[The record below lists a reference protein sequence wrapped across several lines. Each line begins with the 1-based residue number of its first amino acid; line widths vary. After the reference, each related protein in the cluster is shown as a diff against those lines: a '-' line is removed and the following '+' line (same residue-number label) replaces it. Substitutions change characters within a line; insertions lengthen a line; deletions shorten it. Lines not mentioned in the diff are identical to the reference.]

1 MLEESRR
8 RVVTDAGSGASTRR
22 KLRFVPFDAHSVDNT
37 ILTFEH
43 SITSSIPTPIKIFV
57 DPIRNLRSHS
67 FFRPLVQISFDSNIQ
82 GVSGASSSTFETCQ
96 FGDSYI

>member
-22 KLRFVPFDAHSVDNT
+22 KLRFVAFCAHSVDNT

-43 SITSSIPTPIKIFV
+43 FITTTVLTPI
-57 DPIRNLRSHS
+57 IRLFCRLHFEQAHHIGKTGFHLFIDLFDRKTCNLH
-67 FFRPLVQISFDSNIQ
+67 IDGI
-82 GVSGASSSTFETCQ
+82 SGAS
-96 FGDSYI
+96 IIV